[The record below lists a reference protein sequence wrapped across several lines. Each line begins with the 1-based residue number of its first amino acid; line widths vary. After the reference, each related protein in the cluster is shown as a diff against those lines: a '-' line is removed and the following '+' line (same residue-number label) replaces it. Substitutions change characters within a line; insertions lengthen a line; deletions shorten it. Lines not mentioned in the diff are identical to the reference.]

1 MTRKCM
7 YSFASTILVAGLA
20 VSGLGCGADRQNA
33 SLSDKKVLER
43 WITEEPA
50 GEQPRIFEEQEVFR
64 WNFKTEQDL
73 APWKLIQIDWEHRL
87 TGNGLFMRSHHHDP
101 QLHREVDLESSDIR
115 VIRVEHSGL
124 IGEEIKL
131 FWAAPNEAFSE
142 EKSLVVD
149 KEDPGDAL
157 TKTYTFEVGR
167 HPHWTG
173 KIARIRLDPTS
184 QAERR
189 VQVFSIAGFDRQV
202 AADRLAATVA
212 RPWRVDLARDVR
224 SALYA
229 PPGVPIER
237 QLDLPAGSALRL
249 AWALEQERGPAV
261 DFRVVVQPEG
271 SEAQT
276 VLESRLDPAV
286 GPRQWNDA
294 IVDLSDFEGPCH
306 IRLET
311 SSDET
316 LDLQLGFPMWANPEV
331 VAPVKGESVPP
342 NVVLIVLDTLRAEN
356 MSLYGYERETSP
368 QIDAWAKRRGV
379 VFENS
384 VASAPWTLP
393 AHVTMFTGLDPLTHD
408 VNHGHP
414 APASLTMLAER
425 LRDAGYATAAITGG
439 AYLTPSYAMTQ
450 GFDRFEYALLDD
462 TVKIAKGGKDLP
474 KGIEKALTYV
484 SEQAT
489 RPFFL
494 FFHTYAVHAP
504 YDAHEPW
511 FSQWHQ
517 LEPRG
522 QGARQ
527 VRTTPVPPREG
538 DGWRQESKFMERLK
552 EPPSPEWE
560 DLQEQ
565 RMQLAVDLYDSGIAY
580 TDSQIGRLLD
590 RLSELGLEDNTLVIL
605 TSDHGEALGEK
616 GLAGHSQLY
625 ELNLMVPLVVA
636 LPNAKGAG
644 SRVETQV
651 RQMDLAPTVHDAVGL
666 KVTDTLDGQ
675 SLLPLI
681 EDPTADF
688 PRVARSYGGSS
699 NAGIAL
705 RVNNRWKYVYQ
716 HSSWPPLHDKRELF
730 DLSSD
735 PDEEQNLATA
745 SEREAAFFKQ
755 VREGYSVE
763 SRNFRLEIKNPSS
776 ETLRVSL
783 RGKVA
788 HAFQVKGFEIEE
800 GRASWSKGEAR
811 LLVPAGESDVFFLE
825 GAPQGELH
833 VLLAFDE
840 DPEMA
845 GMSRVL
851 DVGEMIENPFSAV
864 FYGKEWRLETP
875 ADEERAQV
883 SIFWHGDPP
892 GELGSA
898 EIDPELKE
906 QLLALGYVGG

>member
-1 MTRKCM
+1 MTRKRF
-7 YSFASTILVAGLA
+7 YSLTSTTLALGLTLL
-20 VSGLGCGADRQNA
+20 GLGCEGSHRKA

-43 WITEEPA
+43 WITEEPT
-50 GEQPRIFEEQEVFR
+50 GEIPRIFDEHEVFR
-64 WNFKTEQDL
+64 WEFKTEQDL
-73 APWKLIQIDWEHRL
+73 EPWTLIQIDWEHRL
-87 TGNGLFMRSHHHDP
+87 TGNGLYMRSHHHDP
-101 QLHREVDLESSDIR
+101 QLYREVDLDTANIR

-131 FWAAPNEAFSE
+131 FWAAANEAFSE
-142 EKSLVVD
+142 EKSLAVNI
-149 KEDPGDAL
+149 EDPDDAL
-157 TKTYTFEVGR
+157 NNTYTFEVGR
-167 HPHWTG
+167 HPQWQG
-173 KIARIRLDPTS
+173 KIGRFRLDPTS

-189 VQVFSIAGFDRQV
+189 VQVFSITGFDRQV
-202 AADRLAATVA
+202 DADRLAATVA
-212 RPWRVDLARDVR
+212 RPWRVDLEKDVR

-237 QLDLPAGSALRL
+237 QVDLPAGSALRL
-249 AWALEQERGPAV
+249 AWGLEQERGPAV
-261 DFRVVVQPEG
+261 EFRVVVEPQG
-271 SEAQT
+271 SKPKT

-286 GPRQWNDA
+286 ENGQWNDA
-294 IVDLSDFEGPCH
+294 GIDLSEFEGPCR

-311 SSDET
+311 SSDEP

-331 VAPVKGESVPP
+331 VAPVDRASVSP
-342 NVVLIVLDTLRAEN
+342 NVVLIVIDTLRADH
-356 MSLYGYERETSP
+356 MSLYGYERQTSP

-462 TVKIAKGGKDLP
+462 TVKLAAGGKDLP
-474 KGIEKALTYV
+474 KGIEKALNYV

-511 FSQWHQ
+511 FSEWHQ

-522 QGARQ
+522 QGTKQ
-527 VRTTPVPPREG
+527 VRTTPIPPHEG

-552 EPPSPEWE
+552 EPPQPEWE
-560 DLQEQ
+560 DLQEE
-565 RMQLAVDLYDSGIAY
+565 RLQLATDLYDSGIAY
-580 TDSQIGRLLD
+580 ADTQIGRLLD
-590 RLSELGLEDNTLVIL
+590 RLKELGLEDDTLVIL

-625 ELNLMVPLVVA
+625 EPNLMVPMVVS
-636 LPNAKGAG
+636 LPDAKGAG
-644 SRVETQV
+644 NRVETQV

-716 HSSWPPLHDKRELF
+716 HSSWPPLHGKRQLF

-735 PDEEQNLATA
+735 PDEERNLAME

-755 VREGYSVE
+755 VREGYE
-763 SRNFRLEIKNPSS
+763 ADSRNFRLQVRNTSAD
-776 ETLRVSL
+776 TLKISL

-788 HAFQVKGFEIEE
+788 HAFQVKGFEVEE
-800 GRASWSKGEAR
+800 GRASWSKGGAE
-811 LLVPAGESDVFFLE
+811 LLVPAGESELFFLE
-825 GAPQGELH
+825 GVPQGELH
-833 VLLAFDE
+833 VLITFE
-840 DPEMA
+840 DPSRA
-845 GMSRVL
+845 GLSRVL
-851 DVGEMIENPFSAV
+851 DVADMIENPFSAV
-864 FYGKEWRLETP
+864 FYGDEWRLESS
-875 ADEERAQV
+875 ADEARTQV
-883 SIFWHGDPP
+883 GISWHGDPP
-892 GELGSA
+892 GQLGSS